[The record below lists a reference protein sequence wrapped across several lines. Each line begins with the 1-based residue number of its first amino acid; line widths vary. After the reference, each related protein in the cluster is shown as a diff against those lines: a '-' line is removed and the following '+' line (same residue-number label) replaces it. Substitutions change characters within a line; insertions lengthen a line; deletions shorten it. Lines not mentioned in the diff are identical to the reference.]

1 MAQPRKDTKDADKD
15 TAGGDTR
22 VEKDGES
29 APRLP
34 HERDQSSD
42 SQAMQDGQPP
52 EKGRR
57 GYEDVERGVVD
68 TDRGLTPERT
78 PDGKVRP

>member
-1 MAQPRKDTKDADKD
+1 MAQPTRKDKKD
-15 TAGGDTR
+15 TTR

-57 GYEDVERGVVD
+57 GYEDVDRGVVD

-78 PDGKVRP
+78 ADGKVRP